1 LTLLGRWAN
10 PPALTV
16 YERFLGADTVQ
27 TDPVQ
32 ALAIGEITRLIKGH
46 LEGNLYFQNIWVQGE
61 LSNFKHHRPSG
72 HMYFTLKDDDAV
84 LKCVMFRSR
93 AATVDFDPE
102 DGMMTLARG
111 RIGVYERGGSYQLY
125 VDELQAHGTGSLYLA
140 FEQLKK
146 RLAEEGLFEDQVKKV
161 IPKLP
166 DRVAVITSETGAAL
180 RDIIKVLRRRSPG
193 ASILLAPAAVQGAG
207 APQEI
212 ADALDNVNL
221 LGDVDVIIVGRGG
234 GSLEELWAFNTEAVA
249 RAIFRS
255 QIPVIAGVGHETDFT
270 IACLV
275 ADVRAPTPSAAAELA
290 VPDTAALRREVRNL
304 INRSF
309 RAVSSRLEGGNR
321 RFQQLATARPLSM
334 PGTMLEQRGQRLD
347 QSMQMLERCFQGDL
361 KDRRAGFR
369 EACGKLNALNPLS
382 ILDRGYSILQTERGE
397 LLKDASS
404 VAVGDRISARLS
416 RGWLHCSVDEVE
428 VRATAADSSD
438 KGRDQND

>member
-1 LTLLGRWAN
+1 
-10 PPALTV
+10 
-16 YERFLGADTVQ
+16 
-27 TDPVQ
+27 
-32 ALAIGEITRLIKGH
+32 
-46 LEGNLYFQNIWVQGE
+46 
-61 LSNFKHHRPSG
+61 
-72 HMYFTLKDDDAV
+72 
-84 LKCVMFRSR
+84 
-93 AATVDFDPE
+93 
-102 DGMMTLARG
+102 
-111 RIGVYERGGSYQLY
+111 
-125 VDELQAHGTGSLYLA
+125 
-140 FEQLKK
+140 
-146 RLAEEGLFEDQVKKV
+146 
-161 IPKLP
+161 
-166 DRVAVITSETGAAL
+166 
-180 RDIIKVLRRRSPG
+180 VLRRRSPG